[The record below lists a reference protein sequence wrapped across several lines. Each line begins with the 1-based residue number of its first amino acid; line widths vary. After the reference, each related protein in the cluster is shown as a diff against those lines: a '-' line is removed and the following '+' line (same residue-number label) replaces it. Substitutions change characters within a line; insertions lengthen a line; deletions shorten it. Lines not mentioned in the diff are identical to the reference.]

1 MRDASHTG
9 ELLNWRDMVSL
20 AGLSGP
26 GRILA
31 ASAQVDELDESHV
44 KLRVPSQSLVPA
56 VIDSIRGAMTKLMG
70 RHFQVE
76 VVVGDVQDETIL
88 EREDRERAEE
98 KARLIARFKSLHV
111 VQELERRLGDLEIK
125 DVRED

>member
-1 MRDASHTG
+1 
-9 ELLNWRDMVSL
+9 MVSL